1 VEKIA
6 KILVV
11 AGIAVSLASFAAGQ
25 GYTFNVV
32 KIPNSNPNVPTA
44 INNAGQ
50 VLVNA
55 GTQDALSVS
64 LWNRVGGAESLGLT
78 GASNVGSALN
88 NANDVA
94 GAGAPN
100 GAGNVQAFLWQ
111 PGGNTTWLGTL
122 GGVLSA
128 ASGVNATR
136 EVVGTAFTA
145 TSLQHAFLW
154 AATSGMQDLTP
165 NLTSPGGAT
174 ATAINTPGE
183 VVGYY
188 YPNGA
193 TNVLGF
199 SWTQAGGLQSFGAP
213 GTMAFAIN
221 DAGTIVGQELT
232 ANGNRHAFSKTQSG
246 GLVDLGTLSGGGMS
260 TAFAINN
267 KGWIVG
273 TSTTNDRTGILHG
286 FLWTPSGGMQD
297 FTALA
302 NIGTEKQPYSL
313 GINDYGDIAFTNK
326 NLMIV
331 MLPNITATAASSA
344 NPSTVGQP
352 ITITANLT
360 SIAGPPP
367 DGEPLQVSLGGQT
380 GTGTLKGGVAKVT
393 ITGVGAGSH
402 KVTLTY
408 GGGAYYRQFQT
419 VVFTQVV
426 NAAAANKK

>member
-1 VEKIA
+1 MEKIA
-6 KILVV
+6 KALVV
-11 AGIAVSLASFAAGQ
+11 AGLAASLASFAGAQ
-25 GYTFNVV
+25 GFTFNVV
-32 KIPNSNPNVPTA
+32 KVQNSNPNVPTA
-44 INNAGQ
+44 MNNAGQ
-50 VLVNA
+50 VLVNG
-55 GTQDALSVS
+55 GTQGALSVS
-64 LWNRVGGAESLGLT
+64 LWNRTGGAQSLALS
-78 GASNVGSALN
+78 GASNVGAALSD
-88 NANDVA
+88 ANDVA
-94 GAGAPN
+94 GAGLPN
-100 GAGNVQAFLWQ
+100 GSNEVQAFLWQ
-111 PGGNTTWLGTL
+111 PGGVTTWLGTL

-128 ASGVNATR
+128 ASGVNSAR

-145 TSLQHAFLW
+145 ASLQHAFLW
-154 AATSGMQDLTP
+154 TPTLGMQDLTP
-165 NLTSPGGAT
+165 TLTSAGGAT
-174 ATAINTPGE
+174 ATAINTPAE

-193 TNVLGF
+193 NNVVGF
-199 SWTQAGGLQSFGAP
+199 SWTQAGGLESFGAP
-213 GTMAFAIN
+213 GTMAFGIN

-232 ANGNRHAFSKTQSG
+232 ASGYRHAFSKTQSG
-246 GLVDLGTLSGGGMS
+246 GMVDLGTLGGEMS
-260 TAFAINN
+260 TAYAINN

-273 TSTTNDRTGILHG
+273 TSTTNDGIGILHG

-297 FTALA
+297 FISLA

-331 MLPNITATAASSA
+331 MLPNMTQTAVSSA

-352 ITITANLT
+352 ITITVSLT

-367 DGEPLQVSLGGQT
+367 DGEQVQVSMASQT

-402 KVTLTY
+402 RVIVAY
-408 GGGAYYRQFQT
+408 PGDAYYRQFQAYA
-419 VVFTQVV
+419 FTQVV

>member
-1 VEKIA
+1 VNRSVKV
-6 KILVV
+6 LVV
-11 AGIAVSLASFAAGQ
+11 AGIAASLASFAAAQ

-32 KIPNSNPNVPTA
+32 KVQNSNPNVPTA

-50 VLVNA
+50 VLVDG
-55 GTQDALSVS
+55 GTQGALKVS
-64 LWNRVGGAESLGLT
+64 LWNRVGGAQNLGLT
-78 GASNVGSALN
+78 GADNVGAALN

-94 GAGAPN
+94 GAGAP
-100 GAGNVQAFLWQ
+100 GSGQVQAFLWQ

-128 ASGVNATR
+128 ASGVNTAR

-145 TSLQHAFLW
+145 ASLQHAFLW
-154 AATSGMQDLTP
+154 TSTSGMQDLTP

-174 ATAINTPGE
+174 ATAINTAGE

-232 ANGNRHAFSKTQSG
+232 ASGYRHAFSKTQSG
-246 GLVDLGTLSGGGMS
+246 GMVDLGTLGGGMS
-260 TAFAINN
+260 TAYAINN

-273 TSTTNDRTGILHG
+273 TSTTNDGSGTLHG
-286 FLWTPSGGMQD
+286 FLWTPSGGMRD

-302 NIGTEKQPYSL
+302 NIGPQKQPYSL

-331 MLPNITATAASSA
+331 LLPDIAATAVSSA

-352 ITITANLT
+352 ITITATLT

-367 DGEPLQVSLGGQT
+367 DGEPLQVSCAGQT
-380 GTGTLKGGVAKVT
+380 ATGTLKNGVAKVT
-393 ITGVGAGSH
+393 LTGVGAGAH
-402 KVTLTY
+402 KVTLSYT
-408 GGGAYYRQFQT
+408 GDAYYKQFQIT
-419 VVFTQVV
+419 ALTQVV
-426 NAAAANKK
+426 NAAAGHKR